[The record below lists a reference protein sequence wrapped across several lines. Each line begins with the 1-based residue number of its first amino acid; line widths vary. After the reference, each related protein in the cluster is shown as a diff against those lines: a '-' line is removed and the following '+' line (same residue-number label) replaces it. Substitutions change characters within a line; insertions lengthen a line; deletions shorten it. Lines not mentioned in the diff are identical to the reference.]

1 MWVCRQANIASKDN
15 CNTVK
20 GRMKTSKMREIKNS
34 MNKIENKIRLMVAVM
49 AMVLALPMMAQS
61 ETADITKVAEKGS
74 RELSAPT
81 AIETHIQAEI
91 SLITCYPGSRNYE
104 LYGHTMIRV
113 QIEGQDLL
121 FNYGIFNFKQ
131 KGFIYRFVKGD
142 CDYSLAAYPMQYLTQ
157 GYEDRKIVE
166 QVLDLDD
173 AQKVDV
179 ISFLWNNVQPENAV
193 YRYGWAYNNCATKP
207 RDIIENAVG
216 GSLEYGEPKRAEA
229 TFRSIMADYDVN
241 YPWQQFG
248 IDLVLGYD
256 LDHQL
261 DYREQMFSPGI
272 LMEAMAGA
280 TQERDGKRIPVVKA
294 TNILVAGGDEG
305 AVLGPTPLVL
315 TPMFVFTLLVVI
327 VLVITVK
334 ERLGKRHYRWLDSVV
349 FGIYGTIGILVA
361 FLTFVSSHYGTSS
374 NLNIVWLHPLLLLPA
389 ILVWVKPMRPLVAI
403 IHVVNALLIVLLAAG
418 WNWLPQVGN
427 VALLPMAGIS
437 LIRSVN
443 YVIALKRGCV
453 K

>member
-1 MWVCRQANIASKDN
+1 
-15 CNTVK
+15 
-20 GRMKTSKMREIKNS
+20 MKIMR
-34 MNKIENKIRLMVAVM
+34 LAM
-49 AMVLALPMMAQS
+49 AMIAMALAPQVAAQS

-74 RELSAPT
+74 REMSVPT

-91 SLITCYPGSRNYE
+91 SLVTCYPGSRNYE

-131 KGFIYRFVKGD
+131 SGFIYRFVKGD

-173 AQKVDV
+173 AQKVDI

-216 GSLEYGEPKRAEA
+216 GSLEYGNPKRGEA
-229 TFRSIMADYDVN
+229 TFRSIMAYFDKN

-248 IDLVLGYD
+248 IDMVLGYD
-256 LDHQL
+256 LDHKL
-261 DYREQMFSPGI
+261 DYREQMFSPII
-272 LMEAMAGA
+272 LMEAMADA

-294 TNILVAGGDEG
+294 TNILVEGGGEG
-305 AVLGPTPLVL
+305 AVLGPTPMVL
-315 TPMFVFTLLVVI
+315 TPMFVLTLLLVI
-327 VLVITVK
+327 VLALTIK

-349 FGIYGTIGILVA
+349 FGVYGLVGVLVA

-374 NLNIVWLHPLLLLPA
+374 NLHIVWLHPLLLLPA
-389 ILVWVKPMRPLVAI
+389 IMEWIKRMRPLVAI

-418 WNWLPQVGN
+418 WYWLPQSGN
-427 VALLPMAGIS
+427 MALVPMAGIS

>member
-1 MWVCRQANIASKDN
+1 
-15 CNTVK
+15 
-20 GRMKTSKMREIKNS
+20 MKIMR
-34 MNKIENKIRLMVAVM
+34 LAM
-49 AMVLALPMMAQS
+49 AMIAMALAPQVAAQS

-74 RELSAPT
+74 REMSVPT

-91 SLITCYPGSRNYE
+91 SLVTCYPGSRNYE

-131 KGFIYRFVKGD
+131 SGFIYRFVKGD

-173 AQKVDV
+173 AQKVDI

-216 GSLEYGEPKRAEA
+216 GSLEYGNPKRGEA
-229 TFRSIMADYDVN
+229 TFRSIMAYFDKN

-248 IDLVLGYD
+248 IDMVLGYD
-256 LDHQL
+256 LDHKL
-261 DYREQMFSPGI
+261 DYREQMFSPII
-272 LMEAMAGA
+272 LMEAMADA

-294 TNILVAGGDEG
+294 TNILVEGGDEG
-305 AVLGPTPLVL
+305 AVLGPTPMVL
-315 TPMFVFTLLVVI
+315 TPMFVLTLLLVI
-327 VLVITVK
+327 VLALTIK

-349 FGIYGTIGILVA
+349 FGVYGLVGVLVA

-374 NLNIVWLHPLLLLPA
+374 NLHIVWLHPLLLLPA
-389 ILVWVKPMRPLVAI
+389 ILEWIKRMRPLVAI

-418 WNWLPQVGN
+418 WYWLPQSGN
-427 VALLPMAGIS
+427 MALVPMAGIS

-443 YVIALKRGCV
+443 YVIALKRGFV

>member
-1 MWVCRQANIASKDN
+1 
-15 CNTVK
+15 
-20 GRMKTSKMREIKNS
+20 MKKEMMKIMR
-34 MNKIENKIRLMVAVM
+34 LAM
-49 AMVLALPMMAQS
+49 AMIAMALAPQVAAQS

-74 RELSAPT
+74 REMSVPT

-91 SLITCYPGSRNYE
+91 SLVTCYPGSRNYE

-131 KGFIYRFVKGD
+131 SGFIYRFVKGD

-173 AQKVDV
+173 AQKVDI

-216 GSLEYGEPKRAEA
+216 GSLEYGNPKRGEA
-229 TFRSIMADYDVN
+229 TFRSIMAFFDKN

-248 IDLVLGYD
+248 IDMVLGYD
-256 LDHQL
+256 LDHKL
-261 DYREQMFSPGI
+261 DYREQMFSPII
-272 LMEAMAGA
+272 LMEAMADA

-294 TNILVAGGDEG
+294 TNILVEGGDEG
-305 AVLGPTPLVL
+305 AVLGPTPMVL
-315 TPMFVFTLLVVI
+315 TPMFVLTLLLVI
-327 VLVITVK
+327 VLALTIK

-349 FGIYGTIGILVA
+349 FGVYGLVGVLVG

-374 NLNIVWLHPLLLLPA
+374 NLHIVWLHPLLLLPA
-389 ILVWVKPMRPLVAI
+389 IMEWIKRMRPLVAI

-418 WNWLPQVGN
+418 WYWLPQSGN
-427 VALLPMAGIS
+427 MALVPMAGIS

>member
-1 MWVCRQANIASKDN
+1 
-15 CNTVK
+15 
-20 GRMKTSKMREIKNS
+20 MKIMRLAMAMI
-34 MNKIENKIRLMVAVM
+34 
-49 AMVLALPMMAQS
+49 AMVLAPHMSAQS

-74 RELSAPT
+74 REMSVPT

-91 SLITCYPGSRNYE
+91 SLVTCYPGSRNYE

-131 KGFIYRFVKGD
+131 SGFIYRFVKGD

-173 AQKVDV
+173 AQKVDI

-216 GSLEYGEPKRAEA
+216 GSLEYGNPKRGEA
-229 TFRSIMADYDVN
+229 TFRSIMAYFDKN

-248 IDLVLGYD
+248 IDMVLGYD
-256 LDHQL
+256 LDHKL
-261 DYREQMFSPGI
+261 DYREQMFSPII
-272 LMEAMAGA
+272 LMEAMADA

-294 TNILVAGGDEG
+294 TNILVEGGDEG
-305 AVLGPTPLVL
+305 AVLGPTPMVL
-315 TPMFVFTLLVVI
+315 TPMFVLTLLLVI
-327 VLVITVK
+327 VLAVTIK

-349 FGIYGTIGILVA
+349 FGVYGLVGVLVA

-374 NLNIVWLHPLLLLPA
+374 NLHIVWLHPLLLLPA
-389 ILVWVKPMRPLVAI
+389 IMEWIKRMRPLVAI

-418 WNWLPQVGN
+418 WYWLPQSGN
-427 VALLPMAGIS
+427 MALVPMAGIS

>member
-1 MWVCRQANIASKDN
+1 
-15 CNTVK
+15 
-20 GRMKTSKMREIKNS
+20 MKKEMMKIMR
-34 MNKIENKIRLMVAVM
+34 LAM
-49 AMVLALPMMAQS
+49 AMIAMALAPQVAAQS

-74 RELSAPT
+74 REMSVPT

-91 SLITCYPGSRNYE
+91 SLVTCYPGSRNYE

-131 KGFIYRFVKGD
+131 SGFIYRFVKGD

-173 AQKVDV
+173 AQKVDI

-216 GSLEYGEPKRAEA
+216 GSLEYGNPKRGEA
-229 TFRSIMADYDVN
+229 TFRSIMAYFDKN

-248 IDLVLGYD
+248 IDMVLGYD
-256 LDHQL
+256 LDHKL
-261 DYREQMFSPGI
+261 DYREQMFSPII
-272 LMEAMAGA
+272 LMEAMADA

-294 TNILVAGGDEG
+294 TNILVEGGDEG
-305 AVLGPTPLVL
+305 AVLGPTPMVL
-315 TPMFVFTLLVVI
+315 TPMFVLTLLLVI
-327 VLVITVK
+327 VLALTIK

-349 FGIYGTIGILVA
+349 FGVYGLVGVLVA

-374 NLNIVWLHPLLLLPA
+374 NLHIVWLHPLLLLPA
-389 ILVWVKPMRPLVAI
+389 ILEWIKRMRPLVAI

-418 WNWLPQVGN
+418 WYWLPQSGN
-427 VALLPMAGIS
+427 MALVPMAGIS

>member
-1 MWVCRQANIASKDN
+1 
-15 CNTVK
+15 
-20 GRMKTSKMREIKNS
+20 MKKEMMKIMR
-34 MNKIENKIRLMVAVM
+34 LVM
-49 AMVLALPMMAQS
+49 AMIAMALAPQVAAQS

-74 RELSAPT
+74 REMSVPT

-91 SLITCYPGSRNYE
+91 SLVTCYPGSRNYE

-131 KGFIYRFVKGD
+131 SGFIYRFVKGD

-173 AQKVDV
+173 AQKVDI

-216 GSLEYGEPKRAEA
+216 GSLEYGNPKRGEA
-229 TFRSIMADYDVN
+229 TFRSIMAYFDKN

-248 IDLVLGYD
+248 IDMVLGYD
-256 LDHQL
+256 LDHKL
-261 DYREQMFSPGI
+261 DYREQMFSPII
-272 LMEAMAGA
+272 LMEAMADA

-294 TNILVAGGDEG
+294 TNILVEGGDEG
-305 AVLGPTPLVL
+305 AVLGPTPMVL
-315 TPMFVFTLLVVI
+315 TPMFVLTLLLVI
-327 VLVITVK
+327 VLALTIK

-349 FGIYGTIGILVA
+349 FGVYGLVGVLVA

-374 NLNIVWLHPLLLLPA
+374 NLHIVWLHPLLLLPA
-389 ILVWVKPMRPLVAI
+389 IMEWIKRMRPLVAI

-418 WNWLPQVGN
+418 WYWLPQSGN
-427 VALLPMAGIS
+427 MALVPMAGIS

>member
-1 MWVCRQANIASKDN
+1 
-15 CNTVK
+15 
-20 GRMKTSKMREIKNS
+20 MKKEMMKIMR
-34 MNKIENKIRLMVAVM
+34 LAM
-49 AMVLALPMMAQS
+49 AMIAMALAPQVAAQS

-74 RELSAPT
+74 REMSVPT

-91 SLITCYPGSRNYE
+91 SLVTCYPGSRNYE

-131 KGFIYRFVKGD
+131 SGFIYRFVKGD

-166 QVLDLDD
+166 LVLDLDD
-173 AQKVDV
+173 AQKVDI

-216 GSLEYGEPKRAEA
+216 GSLEYGNPKRGEA
-229 TFRSIMADYDVN
+229 TFRSIMAYFDKN

-248 IDLVLGYD
+248 IDMVLGYD
-256 LDHQL
+256 LDHKL
-261 DYREQMFSPGI
+261 DYREQMFSPII
-272 LMEAMAGA
+272 LMEAMADA

-294 TNILVAGGDEG
+294 TNILVEGGDEG
-305 AVLGPTPLVL
+305 AVLGPTPMVL
-315 TPMFVFTLLVVI
+315 TPMFVLTLLLVI
-327 VLVITVK
+327 VLALTIK

-349 FGIYGTIGILVA
+349 FGVYGLVGVLVA

-374 NLNIVWLHPLLLLPA
+374 NLHIVWLHPLLLLPA
-389 ILVWVKPMRPLVAI
+389 ILEWVKRMRPLVAI

-418 WNWLPQVGN
+418 WYWLPQSGN
-427 VALLPMAGIS
+427 MALVPMAGIS

>member
-1 MWVCRQANIASKDN
+1 
-15 CNTVK
+15 
-20 GRMKTSKMREIKNS
+20 
-34 MNKIENKIRLMVAVM
+34 M
-49 AMVLALPMMAQS
+49 AIMTMVLAPHMSAQS

-74 RELSAPT
+74 REMSVPT

-91 SLITCYPGSRNYE
+91 SLVTCYPGSRNYE

-131 KGFIYRFVKGD
+131 SGFIYRFVKGD

-173 AQKVDV
+173 AQKVDI

-216 GSLEYGEPKRAEA
+216 GSLEYGNPKRGEA
-229 TFRSIMADYDVN
+229 TFRSIMAYFDKN

-248 IDLVLGYD
+248 IDMVLGYD
-256 LDHQL
+256 LDHKL
-261 DYREQMFSPGI
+261 DYREQMFSPII
-272 LMEAMAGA
+272 LMEAMADA

-294 TNILVAGGDEG
+294 TNILVEGGDEG
-305 AVLGPTPLVL
+305 AVLGPTPMVL
-315 TPMFVFTLLVVI
+315 TPMFVLTLLLVI
-327 VLVITVK
+327 VLALTIK

-349 FGIYGTIGILVA
+349 FGVYGLVGVLVA

-374 NLNIVWLHPLLLLPA
+374 NLHIVWLHPLLLLPA
-389 ILVWVKPMRPLVAI
+389 ILEWIKRMRPLVAI

-418 WNWLPQVGN
+418 WYWLPQSGN
-427 VALLPMAGIS
+427 MALVPMAGIS

>member
-1 MWVCRQANIASKDN
+1 
-15 CNTVK
+15 
-20 GRMKTSKMREIKNS
+20 MR
-34 MNKIENKIRLMVAVM
+34 LAM
-49 AMVLALPMMAQS
+49 AMIAMALAPQVAAQS

-74 RELSAPT
+74 REMSVPT

-91 SLITCYPGSRNYE
+91 SLVTCYPGSRNYE

-131 KGFIYRFVKGD
+131 SGFIYRFVKGD

-173 AQKVDV
+173 AQKVDI

-216 GSLEYGEPKRAEA
+216 GSLEYGNPKRGEA
-229 TFRSIMADYDVN
+229 TFRSIMAYFDKN

-248 IDLVLGYD
+248 IDMVLGYD
-256 LDHQL
+256 LDHKL
-261 DYREQMFSPGI
+261 DYREQMFSPII
-272 LMEAMAGA
+272 LMEAMADA

-294 TNILVAGGDEG
+294 TNILVEGGDEG
-305 AVLGPTPLVL
+305 AVLGPTPMVL
-315 TPMFVFTLLVVI
+315 TPMFVLTLLLVI
-327 VLVITVK
+327 VLALTIK

-349 FGIYGTIGILVA
+349 FGVYGLVGVLVA

-374 NLNIVWLHPLLLLPA
+374 NLHIVWLHPLLLLPA
-389 ILVWVKPMRPLVAI
+389 IMEWIKRMRPLVAI

-418 WNWLPQVGN
+418 WYWLPQSGN
-427 VALLPMAGIS
+427 MALVPMAGIS

>member
-1 MWVCRQANIASKDN
+1 
-15 CNTVK
+15 
-20 GRMKTSKMREIKNS
+20 MKIMR
-34 MNKIENKIRLMVAVM
+34 LAM
-49 AMVLALPMMAQS
+49 AMIAMALAPQVAAQS

-74 RELSAPT
+74 REMSVPT

-91 SLITCYPGSRNYE
+91 SLVTCYPGSRNYE

-131 KGFIYRFVKGD
+131 SGFIYRFVKGD

-173 AQKVDV
+173 AQKVDI

-216 GSLEYGEPKRAEA
+216 GSLEYGNPKRGEA
-229 TFRSIMADYDVN
+229 TFRSIMAYFDKN

-248 IDLVLGYD
+248 IDMVLGYD
-256 LDHQL
+256 LDHKL
-261 DYREQMFSPGI
+261 DYREQMFSPII
-272 LMEAMAGA
+272 LMEAMADA

-294 TNILVAGGDEG
+294 TNILVEGGDEG
-305 AVLGPTPLVL
+305 AVLGPTPMVL
-315 TPMFVFTLLVVI
+315 TPMFVLTLLLVI
-327 VLVITVK
+327 VLALTIK

-349 FGIYGTIGILVA
+349 FGVYGLVGVLVA

-374 NLNIVWLHPLLLLPA
+374 NLHIVWLHPLLLLPA
-389 ILVWVKPMRPLVAI
+389 ILEWIKRMRPLVAI
-403 IHVVNALLIVLLAAG
+403 IHVVNALLIMLLAAG
-418 WNWLPQVGN
+418 WYWLPQSGN
-427 VALLPMAGIS
+427 MALVPMAGIS

>member
-1 MWVCRQANIASKDN
+1 
-15 CNTVK
+15 
-20 GRMKTSKMREIKNS
+20 MKKEMMKIMR
-34 MNKIENKIRLMVAVM
+34 LAM
-49 AMVLALPMMAQS
+49 AMIAMALAPQVAAQS

-74 RELSAPT
+74 REMSVPT

-91 SLITCYPGSRNYE
+91 SLVTCYPGSRNYE

-131 KGFIYRFVKGD
+131 SGFIYRFVKGD

-173 AQKVDV
+173 AQKVDI

-216 GSLEYGEPKRAEA
+216 GSLEYGNPKRGEA
-229 TFRSIMADYDVN
+229 TFRSIMAFFDKN

-248 IDLVLGYD
+248 IDMVLGYD
-256 LDHQL
+256 LDHKL
-261 DYREQMFSPGI
+261 DYREQMFSPII
-272 LMEAMAGA
+272 LMEAMADA

-294 TNILVAGGDEG
+294 TNILVEGGDEG
-305 AVLGPTPLVL
+305 AVLGPTPMVL
-315 TPMFVFTLLVVI
+315 TPMFVLTLLLVI
-327 VLVITVK
+327 VLAVTIK

-349 FGIYGTIGILVA
+349 FGVYGLVGVLVA

-374 NLNIVWLHPLLLLPA
+374 NLHIVWLHPLLLLPA
-389 ILVWVKPMRPLVAI
+389 IMEWIKRMRPLVAI

-418 WNWLPQVGN
+418 WYWLPQSGN
-427 VALLPMAGIS
+427 MALVPMAGIS

>member
-1 MWVCRQANIASKDN
+1 
-15 CNTVK
+15 
-20 GRMKTSKMREIKNS
+20 MKIMR
-34 MNKIENKIRLMVAVM
+34 LAM
-49 AMVLALPMMAQS
+49 AMIAMALAPQVAAQS

-74 RELSAPT
+74 REMSVPT

-91 SLITCYPGSRNYE
+91 SLVTCYPGSRNYE

-131 KGFIYRFVKGD
+131 SGFIYRFVKGD

-173 AQKVDV
+173 AQKVDI

-216 GSLEYGEPKRAEA
+216 GSLEYGNPKRGEA
-229 TFRSIMADYDVN
+229 TFRSIMAYFDKN

-248 IDLVLGYD
+248 IDMVLGYD
-256 LDHQL
+256 LDHKL
-261 DYREQMFSPGI
+261 DYREQMFSPII
-272 LMEAMAGA
+272 LMEAMADA

-294 TNILVAGGDEG
+294 TNILVEGGDEG
-305 AVLGPTPLVL
+305 AVLGPTPMVL
-315 TPMFVFTLLVVI
+315 TPMFVLTLLLVI
-327 VLVITVK
+327 VLAVTIK

-349 FGIYGTIGILVA
+349 FGVYGLVGVLVA

-374 NLNIVWLHPLLLLPA
+374 NLHIVWLHPLLLLPA
-389 ILVWVKPMRPLVAI
+389 IMEWIKRMRPLVAI

-418 WNWLPQVGN
+418 WYWLPQSGN
-427 VALLPMAGIS
+427 MALVPMAGIS

>member
-1 MWVCRQANIASKDN
+1 
-15 CNTVK
+15 
-20 GRMKTSKMREIKNS
+20 MKIMR
-34 MNKIENKIRLMVAVM
+34 LAM
-49 AMVLALPMMAQS
+49 AMIAMALAPLVTAQS

-74 RELSAPT
+74 REMSVPT

-91 SLITCYPGSRNYE
+91 SLVTCYPGSRNYE

-131 KGFIYRFVKGD
+131 SGFIYRFVKGD

-173 AQKVDV
+173 AQKVDI

-216 GSLEYGEPKRAEA
+216 GSLEYGNPKRGEA
-229 TFRSIMADYDVN
+229 TFRSIMAHFDKN

-248 IDLVLGYD
+248 IDMVLGYD
-256 LDHQL
+256 LDHKL
-261 DYREQMFSPGI
+261 DYREQMFSPII
-272 LMEAMAGA
+272 LMEAMADA

-294 TNILVAGGDEG
+294 TNILVEGGDEG
-305 AVLGPTPLVL
+305 AVLGPTPMVL
-315 TPMFVFTLLVVI
+315 TPMFVLTLLLVI
-327 VLVITVK
+327 VLALTIK

-349 FGIYGTIGILVA
+349 FGVYGLVGVLVA
-361 FLTFVSSHYGTSS
+361 FLPFVSSHYGTSS
-374 NLNIVWLHPLLLLPA
+374 NLHIVWLHPLLLLPA
-389 ILVWVKPMRPLVAI
+389 IMEWIKRMRPLVAI

-418 WNWLPQVGN
+418 WYWLPQSGN
-427 VALLPMAGIS
+427 MALVPMAGIS

>member
-1 MWVCRQANIASKDN
+1 
-15 CNTVK
+15 
-20 GRMKTSKMREIKNS
+20 MKKEMMKIMR
-34 MNKIENKIRLMVAVM
+34 LAM
-49 AMVLALPMMAQS
+49 AMIAMALAPQVAAQS

-74 RELSAPT
+74 REMSVPT

-91 SLITCYPGSRNYE
+91 SLVTCYPGSRNYE

-131 KGFIYRFVKGD
+131 SGFIYRFVKGD

-173 AQKVDV
+173 AQKVDI

-216 GSLEYGEPKRAEA
+216 GSLEYGNPKRGEA
-229 TFRSIMADYDVN
+229 TFRSIMAFFDKN

-248 IDLVLGYD
+248 IDMVLGYD
-256 LDHQL
+256 LDHKL
-261 DYREQMFSPGI
+261 DYREQMFSPII
-272 LMEAMAGA
+272 LMEAMADA

-294 TNILVAGGDEG
+294 TNILVEGGDEG
-305 AVLGPTPLVL
+305 AVLGPTPMVL
-315 TPMFVFTLLVVI
+315 TPMFVLTLLLVI
-327 VLVITVK
+327 VLALTIK

-349 FGIYGTIGILVA
+349 FGVYGLVGVLVA

-374 NLNIVWLHPLLLLPA
+374 NLHIVWLHPLLLLPA
-389 ILVWVKPMRPLVAI
+389 IMEWIKRMRPLVAI
-403 IHVVNALLIVLLAAG
+403 IHVVNALLIMLLAAG
-418 WNWLPQVGN
+418 WYWLPQSGN
-427 VALLPMAGIS
+427 MALVPMAGIS

>member
-1 MWVCRQANIASKDN
+1 
-15 CNTVK
+15 
-20 GRMKTSKMREIKNS
+20 MKIMRLA
-34 MNKIENKIRLMVAVM
+34 MAMM
-49 AMVLALPMMAQS
+49 AMVLAPHMSAQS

-74 RELSAPT
+74 REMSVPT

-91 SLITCYPGSRNYE
+91 SLVTCYPGSRNYE

-131 KGFIYRFVKGD
+131 SGFIYRFVKGD

-173 AQKVDV
+173 AQKVDI

-216 GSLEYGEPKRAEA
+216 GSLEYGNPKRGEA
-229 TFRSIMADYDVN
+229 TFRSIMAYFDKN

-248 IDLVLGYD
+248 IDMVLGYD
-256 LDHQL
+256 LDHKL
-261 DYREQMFSPGI
+261 DYREQMFSPII
-272 LMEAMAGA
+272 LMEAMADA

-294 TNILVAGGDEG
+294 TNILVEGGDEG
-305 AVLGPTPLVL
+305 AVLGPTPMVL
-315 TPMFVFTLLVVI
+315 TPMFVLTLLLVI
-327 VLVITVK
+327 VLALTIK
-334 ERLGKRHYRWLDSVV
+334 ERLGKCHYRWLDSVV
-349 FGIYGTIGILVA
+349 FGVYGLVGVLVA

-374 NLNIVWLHPLLLLPA
+374 NLHIVWLHPLLLLPA
-389 ILVWVKPMRPLVAI
+389 IMEWIKRMRPLVAI

-418 WNWLPQVGN
+418 WYWLPQSGN
-427 VALLPMAGIS
+427 MALVPMAGIS

>member
-1 MWVCRQANIASKDN
+1 
-15 CNTVK
+15 
-20 GRMKTSKMREIKNS
+20 MKIMR
-34 MNKIENKIRLMVAVM
+34 LAM
-49 AMVLALPMMAQS
+49 AMIAMALAPQVAAQS

-74 RELSAPT
+74 REMSVPT

-91 SLITCYPGSRNYE
+91 SLVTCYPGSRNYE

-131 KGFIYRFVKGD
+131 SGFIYRFVKGD

-173 AQKVDV
+173 AQKVDI

-216 GSLEYGEPKRAEA
+216 GSLEYGNPKRGEA
-229 TFRSIMADYDVN
+229 TFRSIMAYFDKN

-248 IDLVLGYD
+248 IDMVLGYD
-256 LDHQL
+256 LDHKL
-261 DYREQMFSPGI
+261 DYREQMFSPII
-272 LMEAMAGA
+272 LMEAMAAA

-294 TNILVAGGDEG
+294 TNILVEGGDEG
-305 AVLGPTPLVL
+305 AVLGPTPMVL
-315 TPMFVFTLLVVI
+315 TPMFVLTLLLVI
-327 VLVITVK
+327 VLALTIK

-349 FGIYGTIGILVA
+349 FGVYGLVGVLVA

-374 NLNIVWLHPLLLLPA
+374 NLHIVWLHPLLLLPA
-389 ILVWVKPMRPLVAI
+389 ILEWIKRMRPLVAI

-418 WNWLPQVGN
+418 WYWLPQSGN
-427 VALLPMAGIS
+427 MALVPMAGIS

>member
-1 MWVCRQANIASKDN
+1 M
-15 CNTVK
+15 
-20 GRMKTSKMREIKNS
+20 MKIMRLA
-34 MNKIENKIRLMVAVM
+34 MAMM
-49 AMVLALPMMAQS
+49 AMVLAPQVAAQS

-74 RELSAPT
+74 REMSVPT

-91 SLITCYPGSRNYE
+91 SLVTCYPGSRNYE

-131 KGFIYRFVKGD
+131 SGFIYRFVKGD

-173 AQKVDV
+173 AQKVDI

-216 GSLEYGEPKRAEA
+216 GSLEYGNPKRGET
-229 TFRSIMADYDVN
+229 TFRSIMAYFDKN

-248 IDLVLGYD
+248 IDMVLGYD
-256 LDHQL
+256 LDHKL
-261 DYREQMFSPGI
+261 DYREQMFSPII
-272 LMEAMAGA
+272 LMEAMAEA

-294 TNILVAGGDEG
+294 SNILVEGGDEG
-305 AVLGPTPLVL
+305 AVLGPTPMVL
-315 TPMFVFTLLVVI
+315 TPMFVLTLLLVI
-327 VLVITVK
+327 VLALTIK

-349 FGIYGTIGILVA
+349 FGVYGLVGVLVA

-374 NLNIVWLHPLLLLPA
+374 NLHIVWLHPLLLLPA
-389 ILVWVKPMRPLVAI
+389 IMEWIKKMRPLVAI

-418 WNWLPQVGN
+418 WYWLPQTGN
-427 VALLPMAGIS
+427 VALVPMAGIS

>member
-1 MWVCRQANIASKDN
+1 
-15 CNTVK
+15 
-20 GRMKTSKMREIKNS
+20 MKKEMMKIMR
-34 MNKIENKIRLMVAVM
+34 LAM
-49 AMVLALPMMAQS
+49 AMIAMALAPQVAAQS

-74 RELSAPT
+74 REMSVPT

-91 SLITCYPGSRNYE
+91 SLVTCYPGSRNYE

-131 KGFIYRFVKGD
+131 SGFIYRFVKGD

-173 AQKVDV
+173 AQKVDI

-216 GSLEYGEPKRAEA
+216 GSLEYGNPKRGEA
-229 TFRSIMADYDVN
+229 TFRSIMAYFDKN

-248 IDLVLGYD
+248 IDMVLGYD
-256 LDHQL
+256 LDHKL
-261 DYREQMFSPGI
+261 DYREQMFSPII
-272 LMEAMAGA
+272 LMEAMADA
-280 TQERDGKRIPVVKA
+280 TQECDGKRIPVVKA
-294 TNILVAGGDEG
+294 TNILVEGGDEG
-305 AVLGPTPLVL
+305 AVLGPTPMVL
-315 TPMFVFTLLVVI
+315 TPMFVLTLLLVI
-327 VLVITVK
+327 VLALTIK

-349 FGIYGTIGILVA
+349 FGVYGLVGVLVA

-374 NLNIVWLHPLLLLPA
+374 NLHIVWLHPLLLLPA
-389 ILVWVKPMRPLVAI
+389 IMEWIKRMRPLVAI

-418 WNWLPQVGN
+418 WYWLPQSGN
-427 VALLPMAGIS
+427 MALVPMAGIS

>member
-1 MWVCRQANIASKDN
+1 
-15 CNTVK
+15 
-20 GRMKTSKMREIKNS
+20 MR
-34 MNKIENKIRLMVAVM
+34 LAM
-49 AMVLALPMMAQS
+49 AMIAMALAPLVAAQS

-74 RELSAPT
+74 REMSVPT

-91 SLITCYPGSRNYE
+91 SLVTCYPGSRNYE

-131 KGFIYRFVKGD
+131 SGFIYRFVKGD

-173 AQKVDV
+173 AQKVDI

-216 GSLEYGEPKRAEA
+216 GSLEYGNPKRGEA
-229 TFRSIMADYDVN
+229 TFRSIMAYFDKN

-248 IDLVLGYD
+248 IDMVLGYD
-256 LDHQL
+256 LDHKL
-261 DYREQMFSPGI
+261 DYREQMFSPII
-272 LMEAMAGA
+272 LMEAMADA

-294 TNILVAGGDEG
+294 TNILVEGGDEG
-305 AVLGPTPLVL
+305 AVLGPTPMVL
-315 TPMFVFTLLVVI
+315 TPMFVLTLLLLI
-327 VLVITVK
+327 VLALTIK

-349 FGIYGTIGILVA
+349 FGVYGLVGVLVA

-374 NLNIVWLHPLLLLPA
+374 NLHIVWLHPLLLLPA
-389 ILVWVKPMRPLVAI
+389 IMEWIKRMRPLVAI

-418 WNWLPQVGN
+418 WYWLPQSGN
-427 VALLPMAGIS
+427 MALVPMAGIS

>member
-1 MWVCRQANIASKDN
+1 
-15 CNTVK
+15 
-20 GRMKTSKMREIKNS
+20 MKKEMMKIMR
-34 MNKIENKIRLMVAVM
+34 LAM
-49 AMVLALPMMAQS
+49 AMIAMALAPQVAAQS

-74 RELSAPT
+74 REMSVPT

-91 SLITCYPGSRNYE
+91 SLVTCYPGSRNYE

-131 KGFIYRFVKGD
+131 SGFIYRFVKGD

-173 AQKVDV
+173 AQKVDI

-216 GSLEYGEPKRAEA
+216 GSLEYGNPKRGEA
-229 TFRSIMADYDVN
+229 TFRSIMAYFDKN

-248 IDLVLGYD
+248 IDMVLGYD
-256 LDHQL
+256 LDHKL
-261 DYREQMFSPGI
+261 DYREQMFSPII
-272 LMEAMAGA
+272 LMEAMADA

-294 TNILVAGGDEG
+294 TNILVEGGDEG
-305 AVLGPTPLVL
+305 AVLGPTPMVL
-315 TPMFVFTLLVVI
+315 TPMFVLTLLLVI
-327 VLVITVK
+327 VLALTIK
-334 ERLGKRHYRWLDSVV
+334 ERLSKRHYRWLDSVV
-349 FGIYGTIGILVA
+349 FGVYGLVGVFVA

-374 NLNIVWLHPLLLLPA
+374 NLHIVWLHPLLLLPA
-389 ILVWVKPMRPLVAI
+389 IMEWIKRMRPLVAI

-418 WNWLPQVGN
+418 WYWLPQSGN
-427 VALLPMAGIS
+427 MALVPMAGIS

>member
-1 MWVCRQANIASKDN
+1 
-15 CNTVK
+15 
-20 GRMKTSKMREIKNS
+20 MKKEMMKIMR
-34 MNKIENKIRLMVAVM
+34 LAM
-49 AMVLALPMMAQS
+49 AMIAMALAPQVAAQS

-74 RELSAPT
+74 REMSVPT

-91 SLITCYPGSRNYE
+91 SLVTCYPGSRNYE

-131 KGFIYRFVKGD
+131 SGFIYRFVKGD

-173 AQKVDV
+173 AQKVDI

-216 GSLEYGEPKRAEA
+216 GSLEYGNPKRGEA
-229 TFRSIMADYDVN
+229 TFRSIMAYFDKN

-248 IDLVLGYD
+248 IDMVLGYD
-256 LDHQL
+256 LDHKL
-261 DYREQMFSPGI
+261 DYREQMFSPII
-272 LMEAMAGA
+272 LMEAMADA

-294 TNILVAGGDEG
+294 TNILVEGGDEG
-305 AVLGPTPLVL
+305 AVLGPTPMVL
-315 TPMFVFTLLVVI
+315 TPMFVLTLLLVI
-327 VLVITVK
+327 VLAVTIK

-349 FGIYGTIGILVA
+349 FGVYGLVGVLVA

-374 NLNIVWLHPLLLLPA
+374 NLHIVWLHPLLLLPA
-389 ILVWVKPMRPLVAI
+389 IMEWIKRMRPLVAI

-418 WNWLPQVGN
+418 WYWLPQSGN
-427 VALLPMAGIS
+427 MALVPMAGIS

>member
-1 MWVCRQANIASKDN
+1 
-15 CNTVK
+15 
-20 GRMKTSKMREIKNS
+20 MKIMR
-34 MNKIENKIRLMVAVM
+34 LAM
-49 AMVLALPMMAQS
+49 AMIAMALAPQVAAQS

-74 RELSAPT
+74 REMSVPT

-91 SLITCYPGSRNYE
+91 SLVTCYPGSRNYE

-131 KGFIYRFVKGD
+131 SGFIYRFVKGD

-173 AQKVDV
+173 AQKVDI
-179 ISFLWNNVQPENAV
+179 ISFLWNNVQPDNAV

-216 GSLEYGEPKRAEA
+216 GSLEYGNPKRGEA
-229 TFRSIMADYDVN
+229 TFRSIMAHFDKN

-248 IDLVLGYD
+248 IDMVLGYD
-256 LDHQL
+256 LDHKL
-261 DYREQMFSPGI
+261 DYREQMFSPII
-272 LMEAMAGA
+272 LMEAMADA

-294 TNILVAGGDEG
+294 TNILVEGGDEG
-305 AVLGPTPLVL
+305 AVLGPTPMVL
-315 TPMFVFTLLVVI
+315 TPMFVLTLLLVI
-327 VLVITVK
+327 VLALTIK

-349 FGIYGTIGILVA
+349 FGIYGLVGVLVA

-374 NLNIVWLHPLLLLPA
+374 NLHIVWLHPLLLLPA
-389 ILVWVKPMRPLVAI
+389 IMEWIKRMRPLVAI

-418 WNWLPQVGN
+418 WYWLPQSGN
-427 VALLPMAGIS
+427 MALVPMAGIS

>member
-1 MWVCRQANIASKDN
+1 
-15 CNTVK
+15 
-20 GRMKTSKMREIKNS
+20 MR
-34 MNKIENKIRLMVAVM
+34 LAM
-49 AMVLALPMMAQS
+49 AMIAMALAPQVAAQS

-74 RELSAPT
+74 REMSVPT

-91 SLITCYPGSRNYE
+91 SLVTCYPGSRNYE

-131 KGFIYRFVKGD
+131 SGFIYRFVKGD

-173 AQKVDV
+173 AQKVDI

-216 GSLEYGEPKRAEA
+216 GSLEYGNPKRGEA
-229 TFRSIMADYDVN
+229 TFRSIMAYFDKN

-248 IDLVLGYD
+248 IDMVLGYD
-256 LDHQL
+256 LDHKL
-261 DYREQMFSPGI
+261 DYREQMFSPII
-272 LMEAMAGA
+272 LMEAMADA

-294 TNILVAGGDEG
+294 TNILVEGGDEG
-305 AVLGPTPLVL
+305 AVLGPTPMVL
-315 TPMFVFTLLVVI
+315 TPMFVLTLLLVI
-327 VLVITVK
+327 VLALTIK
-334 ERLGKRHYRWLDSVV
+334 ERLCKRHYRWLDSVV
-349 FGIYGTIGILVA
+349 FGVYGLVGVLVA

-374 NLNIVWLHPLLLLPA
+374 NLHIVWLHPLLLLPA
-389 ILVWVKPMRPLVAI
+389 IMEWIKRMRPLVAI

-418 WNWLPQVGN
+418 WYWLPQSGN
-427 VALLPMAGIS
+427 MALVPMAGIS

>member
-1 MWVCRQANIASKDN
+1 
-15 CNTVK
+15 
-20 GRMKTSKMREIKNS
+20 MKKEMMKIMR
-34 MNKIENKIRLMVAVM
+34 LAM
-49 AMVLALPMMAQS
+49 AMIAMALAPQVAAQS

-74 RELSAPT
+74 REMSVPT

-91 SLITCYPGSRNYE
+91 SLVTCYPGSRNYE

-131 KGFIYRFVKGD
+131 SGFIYRFVKGD

-173 AQKVDV
+173 AQKVDI

-216 GSLEYGEPKRAEA
+216 GSLEYGNPKRGEA
-229 TFRSIMADYDVN
+229 TFRSIMAFFDKN

-248 IDLVLGYD
+248 IDMVLGYD
-256 LDHQL
+256 LDHKL
-261 DYREQMFSPGI
+261 DYREQMFSPII
-272 LMEAMAGA
+272 LMEAMADA

-294 TNILVAGGDEG
+294 TNILVEGGDEG
-305 AVLGPTPLVL
+305 AVLGPTPMVL
-315 TPMFVFTLLVVI
+315 TPMFVLTLLLVI
-327 VLVITVK
+327 VLALTIK

-349 FGIYGTIGILVA
+349 FGVYGLVGVLVA

-374 NLNIVWLHPLLLLPA
+374 NLHIVWLHPLLLLPA
-389 ILVWVKPMRPLVAI
+389 IMEWIKRMRPLVAI

-418 WNWLPQVGN
+418 WYWLPQSGN
-427 VALLPMAGIS
+427 MALVPMAGIS

>member
-1 MWVCRQANIASKDN
+1 
-15 CNTVK
+15 
-20 GRMKTSKMREIKNS
+20 MKIMR
-34 MNKIENKIRLMVAVM
+34 LAM
-49 AMVLALPMMAQS
+49 AMIAMALAPQVAAQS

-74 RELSAPT
+74 REMSVPT

-91 SLITCYPGSRNYE
+91 SLVTCYPGSRNYE

-131 KGFIYRFVKGD
+131 SGFIYRFVKGD

-173 AQKVDV
+173 AQKVDI

-216 GSLEYGEPKRAEA
+216 GSLEYGNPKRGEA
-229 TFRSIMADYDVN
+229 TFRSIMAYFDKN

-248 IDLVLGYD
+248 IDMVLGYD
-256 LDHQL
+256 LDHKL
-261 DYREQMFSPGI
+261 DYREQMFSPII
-272 LMEAMAGA
+272 LMEAMADA

-294 TNILVAGGDEG
+294 TNILVEGGDEG
-305 AVLGPTPLVL
+305 AVLGPTPMVL
-315 TPMFVFTLLVVI
+315 TPMFVLTLLLVI
-327 VLVITVK
+327 VLALTIK

-349 FGIYGTIGILVA
+349 FGVYGLVGVLVA

-374 NLNIVWLHPLLLLPA
+374 NLHIVWLHPLLLLPA
-389 ILVWVKPMRPLVAI
+389 IMEWIKRMRPLVAI

-418 WNWLPQVGN
+418 WYWLPQSGN
-427 VALLPMAGIS
+427 MALVPMAGIS

>member
-1 MWVCRQANIASKDN
+1 
-15 CNTVK
+15 
-20 GRMKTSKMREIKNS
+20 MKKEMMKIMR
-34 MNKIENKIRLMVAVM
+34 LAM
-49 AMVLALPMMAQS
+49 AMIAMALAPQVAAQS

-74 RELSAPT
+74 REMSVPT

-91 SLITCYPGSRNYE
+91 SLVTCYPGSRNYE

-131 KGFIYRFVKGD
+131 SGFIYRFVKGD

-173 AQKVDV
+173 AQKVDI

-216 GSLEYGEPKRAEA
+216 GSLEYGNPKRGEA
-229 TFRSIMADYDVN
+229 TFRSIMAYFDKN

-248 IDLVLGYD
+248 IDMVLGYD
-256 LDHQL
+256 LDHKL
-261 DYREQMFSPGI
+261 DYREQMFSPII
-272 LMEAMAGA
+272 LMEAMADA

-294 TNILVAGGDEG
+294 TNILVEGGDEG
-305 AVLGPTPLVL
+305 AVLGPTPMVL
-315 TPMFVFTLLVVI
+315 TPMFVLTLLLLI
-327 VLVITVK
+327 VLALTIK
-334 ERLGKRHYRWLDSVV
+334 ERLSKRHYRWLDSVV
-349 FGIYGTIGILVA
+349 FGVYGLVGVLVA

-374 NLNIVWLHPLLLLPA
+374 NLHIVWLHPLLLLPA
-389 ILVWVKPMRPLVAI
+389 ILEWIKRMRPLVAI
-403 IHVVNALLIVLLAAG
+403 IHVVNALLIMLLAAG
-418 WNWLPQVGN
+418 WYWLPQSGN
-427 VALLPMAGIS
+427 MALVPMAGIS

>member
-1 MWVCRQANIASKDN
+1 
-15 CNTVK
+15 
-20 GRMKTSKMREIKNS
+20 MKKEMMKIMR
-34 MNKIENKIRLMVAVM
+34 LAM
-49 AMVLALPMMAQS
+49 AMIAMALAPQVAAQS

-74 RELSAPT
+74 REMSVPT

-91 SLITCYPGSRNYE
+91 SLVTCYPGSRNYE

-131 KGFIYRFVKGD
+131 SGFIYRFVKGD

-166 QVLDLDD
+166 LVLDLDD
-173 AQKVDV
+173 AQKVDI

-216 GSLEYGEPKRAEA
+216 GSLEYGNPKRGEA
-229 TFRSIMADYDVN
+229 TFRSIMAYFDKN

-248 IDLVLGYD
+248 IDMVLGYD
-256 LDHQL
+256 LDHKL
-261 DYREQMFSPGI
+261 DYREQMFSPII
-272 LMEAMAGA
+272 LMEAMADA

-294 TNILVAGGDEG
+294 TNILVEGGDEG
-305 AVLGPTPLVL
+305 AVLGPTPMVL
-315 TPMFVFTLLVVI
+315 TPMFVLTLLLVI
-327 VLVITVK
+327 VLALTIK
-334 ERLGKRHYRWLDSVV
+334 ERLSKRHYRWLDSVV
-349 FGIYGTIGILVA
+349 FGVYGLVGVLVA

-374 NLNIVWLHPLLLLPA
+374 NLHIVWLHPLLLLPA
-389 ILVWVKPMRPLVAI
+389 IMEWIKRMRPLVAI

-418 WNWLPQVGN
+418 WYWLPQSGN
-427 VALLPMAGIS
+427 MALVPMAGIS

>member
-1 MWVCRQANIASKDN
+1 
-15 CNTVK
+15 
-20 GRMKTSKMREIKNS
+20 MKKEMIKIMR
-34 MNKIENKIRLMVAVM
+34 LAM
-49 AMVLALPMMAQS
+49 AMIAMALAPQVAAQS

-74 RELSAPT
+74 REMSVPT

-91 SLITCYPGSRNYE
+91 SLVTCYPGSRNYE

-131 KGFIYRFVKGD
+131 SGFIYRFVKGD

-173 AQKVDV
+173 AQKVDI

-216 GSLEYGEPKRAEA
+216 GSLEYGNPKRGEA
-229 TFRSIMADYDVN
+229 TFRSIMAFFDKN

-248 IDLVLGYD
+248 IDMVLGYD
-256 LDHQL
+256 LDHKL
-261 DYREQMFSPGI
+261 DYREQMFSPII
-272 LMEAMAGA
+272 LMEAMADA

-294 TNILVAGGDEG
+294 TNILVEGGDEG
-305 AVLGPTPLVL
+305 AVLGPTPMVL
-315 TPMFVFTLLVVI
+315 TPMFVLTLLLVI
-327 VLVITVK
+327 VLALTIK
-334 ERLGKRHYRWLDSVV
+334 ERLSKRHYRWLDSVV
-349 FGIYGTIGILVA
+349 FGVYGLVGVLVA

-374 NLNIVWLHPLLLLPA
+374 NLHIVWLHPLLLLPA
-389 ILVWVKPMRPLVAI
+389 IMEWIKRMRPLVAI

-418 WNWLPQVGN
+418 WYWLPQSGN
-427 VALLPMAGIS
+427 MALVPMAGIS

>member
-1 MWVCRQANIASKDN
+1 
-15 CNTVK
+15 
-20 GRMKTSKMREIKNS
+20 MKIMRLAMAMI
-34 MNKIENKIRLMVAVM
+34 
-49 AMVLALPMMAQS
+49 AMVLAPQVAAQS

-74 RELSAPT
+74 REMSVPT

-91 SLITCYPGSRNYE
+91 SLVTCYPGSRNYE

-131 KGFIYRFVKGD
+131 SGFIYRFVKGD

-173 AQKVDV
+173 AQKVDI

-216 GSLEYGEPKRAEA
+216 GSLEYGNPKRGEA
-229 TFRSIMADYDVN
+229 TFRSIMAYFDKN

-248 IDLVLGYD
+248 IDMVLGYD
-256 LDHQL
+256 LDHKL
-261 DYREQMFSPGI
+261 DYREQMFSPII
-272 LMEAMAGA
+272 LMEAMADA

-294 TNILVAGGDEG
+294 TNILVEGGDEG
-305 AVLGPTPLVL
+305 AVLGPTPMVL
-315 TPMFVFTLLVVI
+315 TPMFVLTLLLVI
-327 VLVITVK
+327 VLAVTIK

-349 FGIYGTIGILVA
+349 FGVYGLVGVLVA

-374 NLNIVWLHPLLLLPA
+374 NLHIVWLHPLLLLPA
-389 ILVWVKPMRPLVAI
+389 IMEWIKRMRPLVAI

-418 WNWLPQVGN
+418 WYWLPQSGN
-427 VALLPMAGIS
+427 MALVPMAGIS

>member
-1 MWVCRQANIASKDN
+1 
-15 CNTVK
+15 
-20 GRMKTSKMREIKNS
+20 MKIMR
-34 MNKIENKIRLMVAVM
+34 LAM
-49 AMVLALPMMAQS
+49 AMIAMALAPQVAAQS

-74 RELSAPT
+74 REMSVPT

-91 SLITCYPGSRNYE
+91 SLVTCYPGSRNYE

-131 KGFIYRFVKGD
+131 SGFIYRFVKGD

-173 AQKVDV
+173 AQKVDI

-216 GSLEYGEPKRAEA
+216 GSLEYGNPKRGEA
-229 TFRSIMADYDVN
+229 TFRSIMAYFDKN

-248 IDLVLGYD
+248 IDMVLGYD
-256 LDHQL
+256 LDHKL
-261 DYREQMFSPGI
+261 DYREQMFSPII
-272 LMEAMAGA
+272 LMEAMADA

-294 TNILVAGGDEG
+294 TNILVEGGDEG
-305 AVLGPTPLVL
+305 AVLGPTPMVL
-315 TPMFVFTLLVVI
+315 TPMFVLTLLLVI
-327 VLVITVK
+327 VLALTIK
-334 ERLGKRHYRWLDSVV
+334 ERLSKRHYRWLDSVV
-349 FGIYGTIGILVA
+349 FGVYGLVGVLVA

-374 NLNIVWLHPLLLLPA
+374 NLHIVWLHPLLLLPA
-389 ILVWVKPMRPLVAI
+389 IMEWIKRMRPLVAI

-418 WNWLPQVGN
+418 WYWLPQSGN
-427 VALLPMAGIS
+427 MALVPMAGIS

>member
-1 MWVCRQANIASKDN
+1 
-15 CNTVK
+15 
-20 GRMKTSKMREIKNS
+20 MKKEMIKIMRLAMAMI
-34 MNKIENKIRLMVAVM
+34 
-49 AMVLALPMMAQS
+49 AMVLAPQVAAQS

-74 RELSAPT
+74 REMSVPT

-91 SLITCYPGSRNYE
+91 SLVTCYPGSRNYE

-131 KGFIYRFVKGD
+131 SGFIYRFVKGD

-173 AQKVDV
+173 AQKVDI
-179 ISFLWNNVQPENAV
+179 ISFLWNNVQPDNAV

-216 GSLEYGEPKRAEA
+216 GSLEYGNPKRGEA
-229 TFRSIMADYDVN
+229 TFRSIMAHFDKN

-248 IDLVLGYD
+248 IDMVLGYD
-256 LDHQL
+256 LDHKL
-261 DYREQMFSPGI
+261 DYREQMFSPII
-272 LMEAMAGA
+272 LMEAMADA

-294 TNILVAGGDEG
+294 TNILVEGGDEG
-305 AVLGPTPLVL
+305 AVLGPTPMVL
-315 TPMFVFTLLVVI
+315 TPMFVLTLLLVI
-327 VLVITVK
+327 VLALTIK

-349 FGIYGTIGILVA
+349 FGVYGLVGVLVA

-374 NLNIVWLHPLLLLPA
+374 NLHIVWLHPLLLLPA
-389 ILVWVKPMRPLVAI
+389 IMEWIKRMRPLVAI

-418 WNWLPQVGN
+418 WYWLPQSGN
-427 VALLPMAGIS
+427 MALVPMAGIS

>member
-1 MWVCRQANIASKDN
+1 
-15 CNTVK
+15 
-20 GRMKTSKMREIKNS
+20 MKIMR
-34 MNKIENKIRLMVAVM
+34 LAM
-49 AMVLALPMMAQS
+49 AMIAMALAPQVAAQS

-74 RELSAPT
+74 REMSVPT

-91 SLITCYPGSRNYE
+91 SLVTCYPGSRNYE

-131 KGFIYRFVKGD
+131 SGFIYRFVKGD

-173 AQKVDV
+173 AQKVDI

-216 GSLEYGEPKRAEA
+216 GSLEYGNPKRGEA
-229 TFRSIMADYDVN
+229 TFRSIMAHFDKN

-248 IDLVLGYD
+248 IDMVLGYD
-256 LDHQL
+256 LDHKL
-261 DYREQMFSPGI
+261 DYREQMFSPII
-272 LMEAMAGA
+272 LMEAMADA

-294 TNILVAGGDEG
+294 TNILVEGGDEG
-305 AVLGPTPLVL
+305 AVLGPTPMVL
-315 TPMFVFTLLVVI
+315 TPMFVLTLLLVI
-327 VLVITVK
+327 VLAVTIK

-349 FGIYGTIGILVA
+349 FGVYGLVGVLVA

-374 NLNIVWLHPLLLLPA
+374 NLHIVWLHPLLLLPA
-389 ILVWVKPMRPLVAI
+389 IMEWIKRMRPLVAI

-418 WNWLPQVGN
+418 WYWLPQSGN
-427 VALLPMAGIS
+427 MALVPMAGIS

-443 YVIALKRGCV
+443 YVIALKLGCV

>member
-1 MWVCRQANIASKDN
+1 
-15 CNTVK
+15 
-20 GRMKTSKMREIKNS
+20 MKKEMIKIMR
-34 MNKIENKIRLMVAVM
+34 LAM
-49 AMVLALPMMAQS
+49 AMIAMALAPQVAAQS

-74 RELSAPT
+74 REMSVPT

-91 SLITCYPGSRNYE
+91 SLVTCYPGSRNYE

-131 KGFIYRFVKGD
+131 SGFIYRFVKGD

-173 AQKVDV
+173 AQKVDI

-216 GSLEYGEPKRAEA
+216 GSLEYGNPKRGEA
-229 TFRSIMADYDVN
+229 TFRSIMAYFDKN

-248 IDLVLGYD
+248 IDMVLGYD
-256 LDHQL
+256 LDHKL
-261 DYREQMFSPGI
+261 DYREQMFSPII
-272 LMEAMAGA
+272 LMEAMADA

-294 TNILVAGGDEG
+294 TNILVEGGDEG
-305 AVLGPTPLVL
+305 AVLGPTPMVL
-315 TPMFVFTLLVVI
+315 TPMFVLTLLLVI
-327 VLVITVK
+327 VLALTIK

-349 FGIYGTIGILVA
+349 FGVYGLVGVLVA

-374 NLNIVWLHPLLLLPA
+374 NLHIVWLHPLLLLPA
-389 ILVWVKPMRPLVAI
+389 IMEWINRMRPLVAI

-418 WNWLPQVGN
+418 WYWLPQSGN
-427 VALLPMAGIS
+427 MALVPMAGIS

>member
-1 MWVCRQANIASKDN
+1 
-15 CNTVK
+15 
-20 GRMKTSKMREIKNS
+20 MKIMR
-34 MNKIENKIRLMVAVM
+34 LAM
-49 AMVLALPMMAQS
+49 AMIAMALAPQVAAQS

-74 RELSAPT
+74 REMSVPT

-91 SLITCYPGSRNYE
+91 SLVTCYPGSRNYE

-131 KGFIYRFVKGD
+131 SGFIYRFVKGD

-173 AQKVDV
+173 AQKVDI

-216 GSLEYGEPKRAEA
+216 GSLEYGNPKRGEA
-229 TFRSIMADYDVN
+229 TFRSIMAHFDKN

-248 IDLVLGYD
+248 IDMVLGYD
-256 LDHQL
+256 LDHKL
-261 DYREQMFSPGI
+261 DYREQMFSPII
-272 LMEAMAGA
+272 LMEAMADA
-280 TQERDGKRIPVVKA
+280 TQERDGKRIAVVKA
-294 TNILVAGGDEG
+294 TNILVEGGDEG
-305 AVLGPTPLVL
+305 AVLGPTPMVL
-315 TPMFVFTLLVVI
+315 TPMFVLTLLLVI
-327 VLVITVK
+327 VLAVTIK

-349 FGIYGTIGILVA
+349 FGVYGLVGVLVA

-374 NLNIVWLHPLLLLPA
+374 NLHIVWLHPLLLLPA
-389 ILVWVKPMRPLVAI
+389 IMEWIKRMRPLVAI

-418 WNWLPQVGN
+418 WYWLPQSGN
-427 VALLPMAGIS
+427 MALVPMAGIS

>member
-1 MWVCRQANIASKDN
+1 
-15 CNTVK
+15 
-20 GRMKTSKMREIKNS
+20 MKIMR
-34 MNKIENKIRLMVAVM
+34 LAM
-49 AMVLALPMMAQS
+49 AMIAMALAPQVAAQS

-74 RELSAPT
+74 REMSVPT

-91 SLITCYPGSRNYE
+91 SLVTCYPGSRNYE

-131 KGFIYRFVKGD
+131 SGFIYRFVKGD

-173 AQKVDV
+173 AQKVDI

-216 GSLEYGEPKRAEA
+216 GSLEYGNPKRGEA
-229 TFRSIMADYDVN
+229 TFRSIMAYFDKN

-248 IDLVLGYD
+248 IDMVLGYD
-256 LDHQL
+256 LDHKL
-261 DYREQMFSPGI
+261 DYREQMFSPII
-272 LMEAMAGA
+272 LMEAMADA

-294 TNILVAGGDEG
+294 TNILVEGGDEG
-305 AVLGPTPLVL
+305 AVLGPTPMVL
-315 TPMFVFTLLVVI
+315 TPMFVLTLLLVI
-327 VLVITVK
+327 VLAVTIK

-349 FGIYGTIGILVA
+349 FGVYGLVGVLVA

-374 NLNIVWLHPLLLLPA
+374 NLHIVWLHPLLLLPA
-389 ILVWVKPMRPLVAI
+389 IMEWIKRIRPLVAI

-418 WNWLPQVGN
+418 WYWLPQSGN
-427 VALLPMAGIS
+427 MALVPMAGIS

>member
-1 MWVCRQANIASKDN
+1 
-15 CNTVK
+15 
-20 GRMKTSKMREIKNS
+20 MKKEMMKIMR
-34 MNKIENKIRLMVAVM
+34 LAM
-49 AMVLALPMMAQS
+49 AMIAMALAPLVAAQS

-74 RELSAPT
+74 REMSVPT

-91 SLITCYPGSRNYE
+91 SLVTCYPGSRNYE

-131 KGFIYRFVKGD
+131 SGFIYRFVKGD

-173 AQKVDV
+173 AQKVDI

-216 GSLEYGEPKRAEA
+216 GSLEYGNPKRGEA
-229 TFRSIMADYDVN
+229 TFRSIMAHFDKN

-248 IDLVLGYD
+248 IDMVLGYD
-256 LDHQL
+256 LDHKL
-261 DYREQMFSPGI
+261 DYREQMFSPII
-272 LMEAMAGA
+272 LMEAMADA

-294 TNILVAGGDEG
+294 TNILVEGGDEG
-305 AVLGPTPLVL
+305 AVLGPTPMVL
-315 TPMFVFTLLVVI
+315 TPMFVLTLLLVI
-327 VLVITVK
+327 VLALTIK

-349 FGIYGTIGILVA
+349 FGVYGLVGVLVA

-374 NLNIVWLHPLLLLPA
+374 NLHIVWLHPLLLLPA
-389 ILVWVKPMRPLVAI
+389 IMEWIKRMRPLVAI

-418 WNWLPQVGN
+418 WYWLPQSGN
-427 VALLPMAGIS
+427 MALVPMAGIS

-443 YVIALKRGCV
+443 YMIALKRGCV

>member
-1 MWVCRQANIASKDN
+1 
-15 CNTVK
+15 
-20 GRMKTSKMREIKNS
+20 MR
-34 MNKIENKIRLMVAVM
+34 LAM
-49 AMVLALPMMAQS
+49 AMIAMALAPQVAAQS

-74 RELSAPT
+74 REMSVPT

-91 SLITCYPGSRNYE
+91 SLVTCYPGSRNYE

-131 KGFIYRFVKGD
+131 SGFIYRFVKGD

-173 AQKVDV
+173 AQKVDI

-216 GSLEYGEPKRAEA
+216 GSLEYGNPKRGEA
-229 TFRSIMADYDVN
+229 TFRSIMAYFDKN

-248 IDLVLGYD
+248 IDMVLGYD
-256 LDHQL
+256 LDHKL
-261 DYREQMFSPGI
+261 DYREQMFSPII
-272 LMEAMAGA
+272 LMEAMADA

-294 TNILVAGGDEG
+294 TNILVEGGDEG
-305 AVLGPTPLVL
+305 AVLGPTPMVL
-315 TPMFVFTLLVVI
+315 TPMFVLTLLLVI
-327 VLVITVK
+327 VLALTIK

-349 FGIYGTIGILVA
+349 FGVYGLVGVLVA

-374 NLNIVWLHPLLLLPA
+374 NLHIVWLHPLLLLPA
-389 ILVWVKPMRPLVAI
+389 ILEWIKRMRPLVAI

-418 WNWLPQVGN
+418 WYWLPQSGN
-427 VALLPMAGIS
+427 MALVPMAGIS

>member
-1 MWVCRQANIASKDN
+1 
-15 CNTVK
+15 
-20 GRMKTSKMREIKNS
+20 MKIMR
-34 MNKIENKIRLMVAVM
+34 LAM
-49 AMVLALPMMAQS
+49 AMIAMALAPQVAAQS

-74 RELSAPT
+74 REMSVPT

-91 SLITCYPGSRNYE
+91 SLVTCYPGSRNYE

-131 KGFIYRFVKGD
+131 SGFIYRFVKGD

-173 AQKVDV
+173 AQKVDI

-216 GSLEYGEPKRAEA
+216 GSLEYGNPKRGEA
-229 TFRSIMADYDVN
+229 TFRSIMAHFDKN

-248 IDLVLGYD
+248 IDMVLGYD
-256 LDHQL
+256 LDHKL
-261 DYREQMFSPGI
+261 DYREQMFSPII
-272 LMEAMAGA
+272 LMEAMADA

-294 TNILVAGGDEG
+294 TNILVEGGDEG
-305 AVLGPTPLVL
+305 AVLGPTPMVL
-315 TPMFVFTLLVVI
+315 TPMFVLTLLLVI
-327 VLVITVK
+327 VLALTIK

-349 FGIYGTIGILVA
+349 FGIYGLVGVLVA

-374 NLNIVWLHPLLLLPA
+374 NLHIVWLHPLLLLPA
-389 ILVWVKPMRPLVAI
+389 IMEWIKRMRPLVAI

-418 WNWLPQVGN
+418 WYWLPQSGN
-427 VALLPMAGIS
+427 MALVPMAGIS